1 MHDIPAVG
9 AQSWFAAKAAIAL
22 GPVITMGAADL
33 IRWFLRRMVCRRKE
47 MASPAEH

>member
-1 MHDIPAVG
+1 MHDIPALG

-22 GPVITMGAADL
+22 GPAITMGAADL
-33 IRWFLRRMVCRRKE
+33 IRWFLRRRKE